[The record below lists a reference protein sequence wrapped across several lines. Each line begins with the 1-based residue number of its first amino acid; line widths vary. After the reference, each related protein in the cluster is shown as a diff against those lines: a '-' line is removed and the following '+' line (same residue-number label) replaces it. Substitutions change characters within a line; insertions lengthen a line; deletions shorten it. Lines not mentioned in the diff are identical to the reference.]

1 MMKRASKAVSD
12 HAKQMHWQ
20 RFQKAHPEVA
30 AWIDQSK
37 FSSIRARV
45 LKGTVY
51 KNGEITAKELDS
63 AKLSMINSAKHLL
76 REPNAILPIQR
87 FRRELDFLA
96 QKGCKRP
103 TINFAELQLS
113 RPDPR
118 SVNKGFVYI
127 HDGDTYIGKV
137 SPTGEL
143 FRHANSSRGMIS
155 KVIKAFGGV
164 IKQRAA
170 NEPTEAVVATTTAG
184 ALTLEASNSSD
195 SQNSALKKFQERF
208 NERLAD
214 QKMSPTEFA
223 DKFGFD
229 TATVEGLCAG
239 VMPNADINWCEKVA
253 TAADLQLWK
262 MLQPIR
268 ASGRKNGETLVD
280 PSSAAK
286 SPLQSRGPYRRETA
300 LVSSQED
307 KGFAVSCGKKDTP
320 EHARYVDE
328 PLGSR
333 DDFIK
338 SNKILSEEIRRR
350 H

>member
-1 MMKRASKAVSD
+1 MKRAPKAVSD
-12 HAKQMHWQ
+12 HEKQMHWE
-20 RFQKAHPEVA
+20 RFQEAHPEVA

-45 LKGTVY
+45 LKGAVY
-51 KNGEITAKELDS
+51 KNGGLTPKELDS

-76 REPNAILPIQR
+76 REPDAILPIQR
-87 FRRELDFLA
+87 YRRELDCLA

-103 TINFAELQLS
+103 TINVAELQLS

-143 FRHANSSRGMIS
+143 FMHANSSREMVS
-155 KVIKAFGGV
+155 NVIKAFGDV
-164 IKQRAA
+164 KKQRAA
-170 NEPTEAVVATTTAG
+170 NVPTAVVVATPTSGTG
-184 ALTLEASNSSD
+184 TLEASDSSAR
-195 SQNSALKKFQERF
+195 QTSALKKFQERF
-208 NERLAD
+208 NERLTD
-214 QKMSPTEFA
+214 QKMSPAEFA

-253 TAADLQLWK
+253 TAADLQLWE

-268 ASGRKNGETLVD
+268 ASGRKGGETLID

-286 SPLQSRGPYRRETA
+286 SSLQSHGPYRRETA

-320 EHARYVDE
+320 EHARYADE

-333 DDFIK
+333 DDFIE
-338 SNKILSEEIRRR
+338 SNKNLSEEIRRR
-350 H
+350 D